1 MVISCNAFQKESAND
16 DLSVANLTSLNE
28 ITQQSSDEICHFI
41 IFRCLH
47 FRYLFV
53 DVEDFFASS
62 GRKIAISCAEANEE
76 QKMVR
81 TVTDKFNGWR

>member
-1 MVISCNAFQKESAND
+1 MSPSQLLFQKESAND

-47 FRYLFV
+47 FQYLFV
-53 DVEDFFASS
+53 DVEDFFA
-62 GRKIAISCAEANEE
+62 CE
-76 QKMVR
+76 QNILQQCVYL
-81 TVTDKFNGWR
+81 